1 MKRNGSLLPMQT
13 ARWGWHIHTAG
24 IQSRQSEMWAVDSA
38 RSESSRGWGKRK
50 QRGCWNGKHKLSWG
64 KTVDTGLENEEQRRE
79 GCREHM
85 VQLCAGEGQ
94 GAVRNREHG
103 GTGLCM
109 VSFQG

>member
-1 MKRNGSLLPMQT
+1 MVLCFQCKQRDG
-13 ARWGWHIHTAG
+13 GG
-24 IQSRQSEMWAVDSA
+24 IYTQLAFKADSRRCGQWTVLVQNPV
-38 RSESSRGWGKRK
+38 GGGKRK

-79 GCREHM
+79 GCKEHM

-94 GAVRNREHG
+94 GAVRNRERG